1 MTPMNPNQTIA
12 EISKVLGID
21 TRVKIIRLLNEK
33 PLCVGALARRLDIT
47 AGAVS
52 QHLRILKAARLVV
65 PDKKGCFVHYSLDQE
80 TLRKWKKEINKL
92 LDV

>member
-1 MTPMNPNQTIA
+1 MNPDQTIA
-12 EISKVLGID
+12 EISKVFGVD
-21 TRVKIIRLLNEK
+21 TRIRIIRLLNQK
-33 PLCVGALARRLDIT
+33 PLCVGALARRLHMT
-47 AGAVS
+47 SGAVS

-65 PDKKGCFVHYSLDQE
+65 PQKKGYFVHYSLDEE